1 MPESYPTPAARQP
14 SGDYPLTVTWSVA
27 ALTGGAFLSVV
38 ADDLLSG
45 YAAFVLLTGVALTW
59 RRGDPPVFPFVV
71 FYQWVAITAGF
82 WYERWTG
89 FFPGTYGSGSI
100 ERTMGLALT
109 GLLLLALGIR
119 VTSQL
124 VAAWERHRSRR
135 AAPAAEGQRLSTVWP
150 LFIVVMVAYAVD
162 YVGPITPGEFGGL
175 ASVVQRL
182 LEFRQVLLV
191 SLWLAIFR
199 DRRQLPLLF
208 VSFAWAVVPRLG
220 AYYSEFKSPLILML
234 IVLTATWRPWDRDWW
249 PRSLIT
255 AIKVAPFVA
264 VLLVLLL
271 VWQGGLKRDTRRAL
285 DSGFVSPEPAERIA
299 FFIEGLRSELPA
311 LAENPRPYVEALV
324 ERASYITFFSRVLEH
339 VPRQEPHA
347 RGELLRM
354 AITNAVMPRFLF
366 PDKAVLPSDSYYTRR
381 FAGVKVAE
389 GSTSVSIGYMAEF
402 YADWGLGGMF
412 VSIFAFGAWIGLLFA
427 WLRSRVS
434 VPFLRFGVLVVAFL
448 SVADFEQQFIKG
460 FAALNLN
467 VLMMLVVVHVAGPW
481 LSRVLGVVDEPREA
495 LSPSGGVGATVP

>member
-1 MPESYPTPAARQP
+1 MPEQHGAPVERQQF
-14 SGDYPLTVTWSVA
+14 SDYPLTVTWSAA
-27 ALTGGAFLSVV
+27 ALVVGSFLSVV

-45 YAAFVLLTGVALTW
+45 YAVFVLVMGMGLTW

-89 FFPGTYGSGSI
+89 VFPGTYAPGNL
-100 ERTMGLALT
+100 ERTMGIALS
-109 GLLLLALGIR
+109 GLLLLAVGIR
-119 VTSQL
+119 VASQL
-124 VAAWERHRSRR
+124 LSTWERHRTRR
-135 AAPAAEGQRLSTVWP
+135 AAPVAEGQRLSSVWP
-150 LFIVVMVAYAVD
+150 LFVAVMAAYAVD
-162 YVGPITPGEFGGL
+162 YFVRVTPGEFGGL

-182 LEFRQVLLV
+182 LEFRQVLLI
-191 SLWLAIFR
+191 SLWLAILR
-199 DRRQLPLLF
+199 NRRQLPLLF
-208 VSFAWAVVPRLG
+208 VSFAWAVAPRLG
-220 AYYSEFKSPLILML
+220 AYYSEFKSPLILIL

-249 PRSLIT
+249 PRSLMT
-255 AIKVAPFVA
+255 AVKGAPFVA
-264 VLLVLLL
+264 VLVVLLL
-271 VWQGGLKRDTRRAL
+271 VWQGGLKRETRRAL
-285 DSGFVSPEPAERIA
+285 DGGFLSSEPVDRIG
-299 FFIEGLRSELPA
+299 FFVDGLRSELPA

-324 ERASYITFFSRVLEH
+324 ERVSYITFFSRVLEH

-354 AITNAVMPRFLF
+354 AISNAVMPRFLF

-381 FAGVKVAE
+381 FAGVRVAE

-412 VSIFAFGAWIGLLFA
+412 VSIFAFGAWIGLLFG
-427 WLRSRVS
+427 WLGRRVP

-467 VLMMLVVVHVAGPW
+467 VLMMLAVVHAGGPW
-481 LSRVLGVVDEPREA
+481 LSRVLGVVDEPRA
-495 LSPSGGVGATVP
+495 SLSPSRGVGATAR